1 MKSLRRN
8 CWIALAAALVITAII
23 AAGALGRVDRWA
35 QDHLFQQ
42 PGAASSDIVLI
53 GIDEASLQELGPYG
67 SWGRDVMASA
77 LEALAA
83 DPDRL
88 PAVVAVDTLY
98 AGESDPEGDARLAA
112 AASRLPAVVTAVLA
126 DFGASYQAA
135 ENGGVSVN
143 SYAVLRLEKPYNT
156 LAEATVQGHINAMF
170 DSDGILRHGVL
181 WVDAPAEGRFY
192 SMACEAARLFLAQ
205 SGRELRLPATDV
217 RGRYYIPF
225 TGKPGGY
232 SDGYSLSSLISGEIG
247 PETFAGKIVL
257 IGPYAAGLQDAYSTS
272 VSRSEQMYGVEIQA
286 NMIQAFLEDNRKQ
299 EVPDGPQLAVL
310 FVLSFAAALLF
321 MSLQLKAAAFVTAGL
336 VIAGPAAA
344 WALYAA
350 GFVTHVTWLPA
361 AALLLFVAA
370 IARRY
375 LLALLERQRVTRT
388 FERYVA
394 PEIVQ
399 EILKEGT
406 DSLKLGGRLCDIA
419 VLFVDIRGFTAMSER
434 LDPEKVVP
442 ILNRYLAVTSSCVE
456 RNRGTLDKFVGDAT
470 MAFWGAPL
478 PSEDPVFAAA
488 KTALEILRGTEEL
501 SAQLKA
507 ELGEELRV
515 GIGVHYGPAVVGNMG
530 SERRM
535 DFTAIGDTVNTA
547 ARLESNAP
555 GGTVYV
561 SRAVAEALAGRATVA
576 PLAEKLKLK
585 GKAEGFEVF
594 TLTALD
600 S

>member
-1 MKSLRRN
+1 
-8 CWIALAAALVITAII
+8 
-23 AAGALGRVDRWA
+23 
-35 QDHLFQQ
+35 
-42 PGAASSDIVLI
+42 
-53 GIDEASLQELGPYG
+53 
-67 SWGRDVMASA
+67 MASA

-98 AGESDPEGDARLAA
+98 AGENDPESDARLAE

-126 DFGASYQAA
+126 DFGTSYQAA
-135 ENGGVSVN
+135 EGGGVRADT
-143 SYAVLRLEKPYNT
+143 YAVLRYDRPYES
-156 LAEATVQGHINAMF
+156 LREATTQGHINAMF

-181 WVDAPAEGRFY
+181 WVDVPGEGRVY
-192 SMACEAARLFLAQ
+192 SMAYESARLFLER
-205 SGRELRLPATDV
+205 SGRSVRLPETDI
-217 RGRYYIPF
+217 RGRYYLPF
-225 TGKPGGY
+225 TGKPGDF
-232 SDGYSLSSLISGEIG
+232 SDGWSLSDLIGGKID
-247 PETFAGKIVL
+247 PDTFAGKIVL
-257 IGPYAAGLQDAYSTS
+257 IGPYASGLQDAYSTS
-272 VSRSEQMYGVEIQA
+272 ASRSEQMYGVEIQA

-299 EVPDGPQLAVL
+299 EVPDWPQLAGIL
-310 FVLSFAAALLF
+310 VLSFAAALLF
-321 MSLQLKAAAFVTAGL
+321 LSVKLKTASLVTAAL
-336 VIAGPAAA
+336 VIAGPAASRI
-344 WALYAA
+344 LYAL

-361 AALLLFVAA
+361 ATLLLLVAA
-370 IARRY
+370 VARHY
-375 LLALLERQRVTRT
+375 LVAMLERQRVTRT

-406 DSLKLGGRLCDIA
+406 DSLRLGGHLCDIA

-434 LDPEKVVP
+434 LDPEKVVL
-442 ILNRYLAVTSSCVE
+442 ILNRYLAVTSRCVE

-478 PSEDPVFAAA
+478 PADDPVLAAA
-488 KTALEILRGTEEL
+488 KTALEIIRETEEL
-501 SAQLKA
+501 SAQLKS
-507 ELGEELRV
+507 ELGEELHV
-515 GIGVHYGPAVVGNMG
+515 GVGVHYGPAVVGNMG

-561 SRAVAEALAGRATVA
+561 SRAVAEALGGRAAVT

-594 TLTALD
+594 TLDVLK
-600 S
+600 